1 MSGVLWALAAGL
13 IYSAIALRFPDRYP
27 FATYSMYA
35 KLRDRVEGAVL
46 YVRVGE
52 ALVSIGQ
59 LEAFV
64 GVDPALVSPQGYP
77 CSQEWVV
84 WETRRWIEAN
94 VAPTEREGAVD
105 VEIGFRILRI
115 ERFQL
120 QERREPLVTGRAH
133 WRKR

>member
-1 MSGVLWALAAGL
+1 MTGVLWALGAGL
-13 IYSAIALRFPDRYP
+13 VYAAIALRFPDRYP

-52 ALVSIGQ
+52 ELVSIGA
-59 LEAFV
+59 LEAFA
-64 GVDPALVSPQGYP
+64 GLDAALVTPKGYP

-94 VAPTEREGAVD
+94 LATEARPDAVD
-105 VEIGFRILRI
+105 VEVGFRILRVENFVLH
-115 ERFQL
+115 ERCVVL
-120 QERREPLVTGRAH
+120 ASGRAS
-133 WRKR
+133 WRSR